1 MHGNY
6 LACLAV
12 FLLDSYLACAFVN
25 LSCIYLEDK
34 LNYPLVNH
42 PGTSLANCQVIT
54 LNDRLDRENV
64 LQLVTGVTHTVVAK
78 HPLCKFCRA
87 PLSS

>member
-1 MHGNY
+1 
-6 LACLAV
+6 V
-12 FLLDSYLACAFVN
+12 P
-25 LSCIYLEDK
+25 LSICHAYLEDK

>member
-1 MHGNY
+1 MYGNY

-42 PGTSLANCQVIT
+42 PGTCLANCQVIT

-64 LQLVTGVTHTVVAK
+64 LQLVIGVTH
-78 HPLCKFCRA
+78 
-87 PLSS
+87 SS